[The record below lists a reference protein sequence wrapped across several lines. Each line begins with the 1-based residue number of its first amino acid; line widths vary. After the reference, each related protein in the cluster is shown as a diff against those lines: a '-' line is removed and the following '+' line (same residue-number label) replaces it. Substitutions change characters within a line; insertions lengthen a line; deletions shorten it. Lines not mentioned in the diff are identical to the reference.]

1 MRINLSLSKIRI
13 MKSLFLNLFLVLNI
27 WSYGQ
32 VADASDFLD
41 FALMDSHDK
50 ASYMG
55 SDWIGIDVDR
65 SVEDGNVVEETT
77 YWRFYNEQKYFLTLR
92 NTLNAESGVI
102 TYVTKISIGSEQIFN
117 DWMKEWKASGI
128 TFVKDPDG
136 VEKWLTP
143 DESFY
148 VIYMEKRK
156 IKDIWVYEI
165 SVII

>member
-1 MRINLSLSKIRI
+1 MKSILLNVFLVINL
-13 MKSLFLNLFLVLNI
+13 

-92 NTLNAESGVI
+92 NTLNAESGAI
-102 TYVTKISIGSEQIFN
+102 TYVTKISIGSEKIFN

-136 VEKWLTP
+136 EEKWLTP